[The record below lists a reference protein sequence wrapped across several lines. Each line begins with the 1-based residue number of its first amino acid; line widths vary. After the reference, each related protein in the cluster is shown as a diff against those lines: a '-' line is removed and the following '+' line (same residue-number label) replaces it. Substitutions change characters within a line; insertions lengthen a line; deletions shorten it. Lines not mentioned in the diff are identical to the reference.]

1 MAAMIKSRIVSRCCL
16 RRLLDETKI
25 DFPVLAFRD
34 SEPNASRFALV
45 EDLFVDERRMLSSA
59 HH

>member
-1 MAAMIKSRIVSRCCL
+1 MATMIKSRSVSRCFL

-25 DFPVLAFRD
+25 DFLFLAFRD

>member
-25 DFPVLAFRD
+25 DFPFLAFRD
-34 SEPNASRFALV
+34 SEPNASRFAWAEALV
-45 EDLFVDERRMLSSA
+45 VDE
-59 HH
+59 

>member
-1 MAAMIKSRIVSRCCL
+1 MATMIKSRIGSRCCL
-16 RRLLDETKI
+16 RLLLDETKI

-34 SEPNASRFALV
+34 SEPNASRFAWV
-45 EDLFVDERRMLSSA
+45 ENLFVDERLMLSVA

>member
-1 MAAMIKSRIVSRCCL
+1 MATMIKSRIVSRCCL

-34 SEPNASRFALV
+34 SEPNASRFALA
-45 EDLFVDERRMLSSA
+45 EDLFVDE
-59 HH
+59 